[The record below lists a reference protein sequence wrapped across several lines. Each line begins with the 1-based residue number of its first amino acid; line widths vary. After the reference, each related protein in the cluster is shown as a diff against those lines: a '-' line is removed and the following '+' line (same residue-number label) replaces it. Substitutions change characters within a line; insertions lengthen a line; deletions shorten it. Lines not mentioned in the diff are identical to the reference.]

1 MVTTDKANWVSNLNI
16 DLGGIASTRLA
27 QYQTTLIRLKEFF
40 LNANWTTQGSSNGST
55 ASTSDNWASNTT
67 NIVAA
72 LSGSARS
79 WYAFGAPNG
88 ATFANN
94 TVGTYSIL
102 LEASA
107 TTQPNLY
114 QSFNIY
120 VSTTAFNMAS
130 ATTTVLPVGT
140 AAGTSGSAP
149 TARVQNMPYL
159 AAADTPVQA
168 YLNTWTNAAGDLYF
182 VLKQT
187 GAPGSNTT
195 RFSAFVDA
203 TLARTN
209 SNRMLYWLLTNSSFN
224 SMSSFYGFSTE
235 NLTAI
240 TVVSAQT
247 RAATLSNW
255 PGGQDSTGNLG
266 YFPTFVYNNG
276 NSSVTARDYGRL
288 QDLWSLPG
296 LSPDNA
302 SDATDTEATRLL
314 TFADI
319 ALPTTYAQA
328 PIS

>member
-16 DLGGIASTRLA
+16 DLGGIASTRQA
-27 QYQTTLIRLKEFF
+27 QYQTTLIRLKQFF
-40 LNANWTTQGSSNGST
+40 ITAGWTTQGSSNGST
-55 ASTSDNWASNTT
+55 ANTSDNWGSSTA

-72 LSGSARS
+72 VAPGARS
-79 WYAFGAPNG
+79 WYAFGAPGG

-107 TTQPNLY
+107 STNIY

-120 VSTTAFNMAS
+120 VSTTAFNMGSAS
-130 ATTTVLPVGT
+130 TTVLPVGT

-149 TARVQNMPYL
+149 TARAQNMPYL

-209 SNRMLYWLLTNSSFN
+209 SNRMLYWLLTNNSFN
-224 SMSSFYGFSTE
+224 GLGGMFGFSTE
-235 NLTAI
+235 NLSTINVTGAH
-240 TVVSAQT
+240 T
-247 RAATLSNW
+247 RATDFSSW
-255 PGGQDSTGNLG
+255 PSGQDSTGNLG
-266 YFPTFVYNNG
+266 FFPVFAYHNG
-276 NSSVTARDYGRL
+276 STVVTARDYGRL
-288 QDLWSLPG
+288 YDLWALPG
-296 LSPDNA
+296 LSPENA
-302 SDATDTEATRLL
+302 TDATDTDATRLL

-319 ALPTTYAQA
+319 ALPTTYAQV
-328 PIS
+328 PIL